1 LPPESIFTK
10 DDRFILAKPKAFE
23 QKKEVCNLVKDS
35 MQNIFRF
42 EKTEKMSKE
51 LRNKI
56 EETKDSLI
64 EALRYSISSTNIHYG
79 TTFNAFNNYLTFFFS
94 TPFFLHK

>member
-51 LRNKI
+51 LRNKV
-56 EETKDSLI
+56 
-64 EALRYSISSTNIHYG
+64 
-79 TTFNAFNNYLTFFFS
+79 
-94 TPFFLHK
+94 